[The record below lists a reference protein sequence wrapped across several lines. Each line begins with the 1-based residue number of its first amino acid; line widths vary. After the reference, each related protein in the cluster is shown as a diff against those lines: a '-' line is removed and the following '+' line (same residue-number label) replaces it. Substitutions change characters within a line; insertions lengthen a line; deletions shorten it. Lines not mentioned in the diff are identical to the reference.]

1 MKRNIRQVP
10 SDVPPG
16 VRSFLVDMRRAFL
29 SLQDDAV
36 GISELERTGVIT
48 GEQAKA
54 LRANKKKE

>member
-10 SDVPPG
+10 TDVQPG
-16 VRSFLVDMRRAFL
+16 VRSFLEDMRRAFL
-29 SLQDDAV
+29 SLQEDAV
-36 GISELERTGVIT
+36 SISELERAGVIT